1 MTLSATERRR
11 ALGAALAGW
20 AVVAVLA
27 LLRDW
32 PAIASLRFA
41 DPDDA
46 LRMVQVRDLLAGQ
59 GWFDLHQ
66 YRLAPPDGTVMHW
79 SRLVDAPIAAV
90 IMLLRPLLGDARAE
104 LATVAIVPLLT
115 LLMAQLCLAR
125 LVARQLE
132 IGRASCRERV
142 LVQV

>member
-1 MTLSATERRR
+1 MTLWATDRRR
-11 ALGAALAGW
+11 ALGAVLAGW
-20 AVVAVLA
+20 ALVAVLA

-32 PAIASLRFA
+32 QTIASLHFS

-66 YRLAPPDGTVMHW
+66 YRVAPPDGIVMHW

-90 IMLLRPLLGDARAE
+90 IMLLRPLLGAA
-104 LATVAIVPLLT
+104 A
-115 LLMAQLCLAR
+115 
-125 LVARQLE
+125 
-132 IGRASCRERV
+132 
-142 LVQV
+142 